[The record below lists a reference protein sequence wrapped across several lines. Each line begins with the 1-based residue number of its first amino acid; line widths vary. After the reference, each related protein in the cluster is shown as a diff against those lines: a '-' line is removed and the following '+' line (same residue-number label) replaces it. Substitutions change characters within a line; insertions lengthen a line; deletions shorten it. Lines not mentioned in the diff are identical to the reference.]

1 MRKGGIQDAEPVE
14 PPQSSRKSGT
24 WFAKRPSEMPVEH
37 VERAPVRQ
45 KINNVGLYKAT
56 LYSNIGSFFF
66 GIAVGWSGTAERSV
80 MEQHSYSFQP
90 TELQWSGVC
99 ILLTLG
105 AALWCLPMGL
115 MVRLLGCRRTILIQ
129 LLPNFLGWFL
139 TVFARSVPM
148 VFVLPIQT
156 PSTGSHWGPDMSA
169 SNKQTRTNN
178 WISFDFNA
186 KGDLE
191 SSPIKINDTRIP
203 SSRNVGLYIKYLI
216 FCFFFLPWWLVRNF
230 NFVENW
236 IALSRGFHTP
246 TILGECLKWKRL

>member
-1 MRKGGIQDAEPVE
+1 MLRGGRCSTSNIIFLFMNFRRNESAECHSRRC
-14 PPQSSRKSGT
+14 PQSKRGTQSKWSRWDAHVPQKSNNSISYE
-24 WFAKRPSEMPVEH
+24 ACSKPV
-37 VERAPVRQ
+37 
-45 KINNVGLYKAT
+45 
-56 LYSNIGSFFF
+56 
-66 GIAVGWSGTAERSV
+66 SGGFDSRCNYE
-80 MEQHSYSFQP
+80 Y
-90 TELQWSGVC
+90 
-99 ILLTLG
+99 
-105 AALWCLPMGL
+105 
-115 MVRLLGCRRTILIQ
+115 
-129 LLPNFLGWFL
+129 FL
-139 TVFARSVPM
+139 TAYC